1 MIELISDIA
10 DNVVALKGTGKLTGD
25 DYEQVIIPAIEEK
38 LKTYDKIRMLVQLTP
53 TFSGLDA
60 KAMWDDAKVGLKH
73 LSHFE
78 KIALV
83 VDTEWIA
90 QSFKIFGVMT
100 PGEVKIFSNE
110 QFDEAKT
117 WIVADHKPVTRTQ
130 ILQSALICFS
140 EKGFHQTTMDDIV
153 AQSGLSKGALYW
165 HFKSKKE
172 LFIALVEWF
181 ILQMGEQID
190 HAWTDDMS
198 AADKIRAMVEV
209 TLAGSEQMVPFV
221 NLFLD
226 FWAQTPKDEQ
236 LQQIFG
242 SIIDDYETKLEEIIN
257 EGVTNGEFQPVEN
270 PRNLSLAMFGMLDA
284 LFLYYTLL
292 GDKVDMHGSAR
303 AALDVMLAG
312 LTCKE

>member
-1 MIELISDIA
+1 MIELIPDVA
-10 DNVVALKGTGKLTGD
+10 DNVIAVKGTGKITGD

-38 LKTYDKIRMLVQLTP
+38 LKTYNKIRMLFQLTP
-53 TFSGLDA
+53 NFSGFEA
-60 KAMWDDAKVGLKH
+60 KAMWDDAKVGLKY
-73 LSHFE
+73 LFHFE
-78 KIALV
+78 KIAV
-83 VDTEWIA
+83 VTDTEWIT
-90 QSFKIFGVMT
+90 QSLKLFGVMT
-100 PGEVKIFSNE
+100 PGEIKIFSNE

-117 WIVADHKPVTRTQ
+117 WIVADSKTATRTQ
-130 ILQSALICFS
+130 ILQSALVCFA
-140 EKGFHQTTMDDIV
+140 ENGYYQTTMDDIV
-153 AQSGLSKGALYW
+153 SRSGLSKGALYW
-165 HFKSKKE
+165 HFKSKQE
-172 LFIALVEWF
+172 LFIALIEWF
-181 ILQMGEQID
+181 MLQIGEQID

-221 NLFLD
+221 NIFLD
-226 FWAQTPKDEQ
+226 FWAQTPEDEQ

-257 EGVTNGEFQPVEN
+257 EGVANGEFQPVEN

-284 LFLYYTLL
+284 LFLYSTLL

-303 AALDVMLAG
+303 AAVDVMLAG